1 MQAPTNYGLSENY
14 WNSLDSEQQGWY
26 HLVRPLPEAA
36 YTVDWP
42 LNSLEQTLSSIEA
55 DMRDVGGT
63 FELIPDFQR
72 GHVWTDAQRSAYIE
86 SLIRKTV
93 TARILFNC
101 PGWVSTGQVGDIAQN
116 TFQCIDGLQRLS
128 AVRKFMAGEIRVF
141 GGKTAEDLRGSP
153 FDPSRPT
160 YQLKVGIYQF
170 TSRSDLLRFYLDL
183 NAGGTVHASE
193 ELDRVRGLLSVA
205 LQQHP

>member
-1 MQAPTNYGLSENY
+1 MS
-14 WNSLDSEQQGWY
+14 SLLDPRIGQLVNGQFYAFLDGYDQPEFRGSLGEVKNAIGRIDG
-26 HLVRPLPEAA
+26 HL
-36 YTVDWP
+36 
-42 LNSLEQTLSSIEA
+42 
-55 DMRDVGGT
+55 
-63 FELIPDFQR
+63 
-72 GHVWTDAQRSAYIE
+72 HVWTDAQRSAYIE